1 MNTIPEWMTRQENY
15 IPETDRDGFIN
26 RSLLSVM
33 SVMSRFRMEG
43 APEGAA
49 MSGGS
54 GATGVRHMRISAPA
68 KLMMALLIIILASCS
83 RNMFFTYC
91 MIAVLLVHMC
101 TLGGQRLSR
110 VFTAAL
116 AAAGFSALLLLPAV
130 FLGSPHTMLTVSLK
144 VFLSVGLLGYLAATT
159 AWNRITEGFRF
170 FLVPDI
176 MIFTFDITL
185 KYIVILGDICV
196 DMLNALKLR
205 SVGRNRSKGD
215 SLSGI
220 IGFAFLK
227 SRHMADEMCGAM
239 ACRGFEG
246 EYHRNHK
253 GTLQKADLLMVAFAL
268 LVIGLF
274 IYL

>member
-1 MNTIPEWMTRQENY
+1 MNTIPEWMTKTENY
-15 IPETDRDGFIN
+15 IPETDHDGFVN

-33 SVMSRFRMEG
+33 SVMSRFRTSEG
-43 APEGAA
+43 SRKGRLAQVEP
-49 MSGGS
+49 
-54 GATGVRHMRISAPA
+54 SAPV
-68 KLMMALLIIILASCS
+68 KLAMALLIIILVSCS

-91 MIAVLLVHMC
+91 MLAVLLLHMC
-101 TLGGQRLSR
+101 GLGSRQLPR

-116 AAAGFSALLLLPAV
+116 AAAGFSCILLLPAV

-144 VFLSVGLLGYLAATT
+144 VFLSVGLLGFLAATT

-205 SVGRNRSKGD
+205 SIGKNHDKGN
-215 SLSGI
+215 SISGI

-227 SRHMADEMCGAM
+227 SRHMSEEMCAAM

-246 EYHRNHK
+246 EYHR
-253 GTLQKADLLMVAFAL
+253 GTLKILKPVDLLFAL
-268 LVIGLF
+268 YAAMIVALF

>member
-1 MNTIPEWMTRQENY
+1 MTKSENY
-15 IPETDRDGFIN
+15 TPETDHDGFIN

-33 SVMSRFRMEG
+33 SVMSRFRNESLG
-43 APEGAA
+43 PGLFD
-49 MSGGS
+49 SFS
-54 GATGVRHMRISAPA
+54 PSAPV
-68 KLMMALLIIILASCS
+68 KLAMALLIIILASCS
-83 RNMFFTYC
+83 RNMFFTYS

-101 TLGGQRLSR
+101 TLGSRKLLR

-116 AAAGFSALLLLPAV
+116 AAAGFSCLLLLPAV

-144 VFLSVGLLGYLAATT
+144 VFLSVGLLGLLAATT
-159 AWNRITEGFRF
+159 AWNKITEGLRF

-176 MIFTFDITL
+176 MIFTLDITL
-185 KYIVILGDICV
+185 KFIVILGDICV

-205 SVGRNRSKGD
+205 SIGKNHDKS
-215 SLSGI
+215 SSISGI

-227 SRHMADEMCGAM
+227 SRHMSDEMCGAM

-246 EYHRNHK
+246 EYHR
-253 GTLQKADLLMVAFAL
+253 GTLRILKPADLMYVLFAAA
-268 LVIGLF
+268 VVFLF

>member
-1 MNTIPEWMTRQENY
+1 MTHQENY
-15 IPETDRDGFIN
+15 IPETDKDGFIN

-33 SVMSRFRMEG
+33 SVMSKFRMEG
-43 APEGAA
+43 RK
-49 MSGGS
+49 GS
-54 GATGVRHMRISAPA
+54 SFIPGIPDLSFSAPA
-68 KLMMALLIIILASCS
+68 KLMLTLLIIILASCS
-83 RNMFFTYC
+83 RNMLFTYC
-91 MIAVLLVHMC
+91 MIALVLVKLCM
-101 TLGGQRLSR
+101 LQGRLLTR

-116 AAAGFSALLLLPAV
+116 AAAGLSALVLLPAV
-130 FLGSPHTMLTVSLK
+130 FMGSPGTMLTVSLK
-144 VFLSVGLLGYLAATT
+144 VFLSVGLLGHLAATT
-159 AWNRITEGFRF
+159 PWNRITEGFRF

-185 KYIVILGDICV
+185 KYIVILGDICL

-205 SVGRNRSKGD
+205 SVGRNRDKS
-215 SLSGI
+215 SSISGI
-220 IGFAFLK
+220 LGFAFLK

-253 GTLQKADLLMVAFAL
+253 GILKKQDLLVL
-268 LVIGLF
+268 LFGVLVTGLF